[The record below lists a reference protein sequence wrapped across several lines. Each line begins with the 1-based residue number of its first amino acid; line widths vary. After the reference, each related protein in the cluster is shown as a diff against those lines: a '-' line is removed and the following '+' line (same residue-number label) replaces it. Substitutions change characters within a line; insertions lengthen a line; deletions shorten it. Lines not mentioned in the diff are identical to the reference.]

1 MWYHKAK
8 LSRIPAQTGMT
19 AGGQCHPS
27 RQQPAHTLKGKP
39 TVPPPQNP
47 NPAATA
53 KSQRWLRGLA
63 WAAVISAFALI
74 ILGGIVRVTGSGL
87 GCGGD
92 WPLCDGRLFPAMTA
106 ADIIEYSHRLV
117 ASALV
122 GPLIIATAALAILRF
137 RREKWLS
144 LTAAIAVLLLLTQG
158 GLGGVTVLTE
168 LPGPIVAAHLALAQA
183 LLGCLLLILVAAH
196 RRPIPTLAN
205 PSLVDNRPPATTHP
219 APLSTHPEPVAGA
232 APHPIQPANAGS
244 TPTPSAKNGRIA
256 AIPFPRWAMLS
267 AIAAYLL
274 ILSGAAVT
282 ATPGALAACPDWP
295 LCQGWTLPLDH
306 LPAVNM
312 FHRLVAALLG
322 LLILYTL
329 HLGLRQSNQANA
341 GNRNDQA
348 TGGGRITG
356 QANRNGRPNLI
367 RYLSLA
373 GLIALTAQ
381 LLVGGLAVWT
391 AFPVELRALHIALA
405 TAVWAIMAALALL
418 TYRPLA
424 ANRE

>member
-1 MWYHKAK
+1 M
-8 LSRIPAQTGMT
+8 
-19 AGGQCHPS
+19 
-27 RQQPAHTLKGKP
+27 
-39 TVPPPQNP
+39 PPPQNP

-117 ASALV
+117 ASAIV
-122 GPLIIATAALAILRF
+122 GPLIIATAAVAILRF

-144 LTAAIAVLLLLTQG
+144 LTAAIAVILLLAQG

-196 RRPIPTLAN
+196 RRPTAAALAHN
-205 PSLVDNRPPATTHP
+205 HPAADRSNLPAADNRP
-219 APLSTHPEPVAGA
+219 A
-232 APHPIQPANAGS
+232 AP
-244 TPTPSAKNGRIA
+244 AKKNDRIA
-256 AIPFPRWAMLS
+256 AAPFPRWAMLS

-312 FHRLVAALLG
+312 FHRIVAALLG

-329 HLGLRQSNQANA
+329 HLGLRQSNQASA
-341 GNRNDQA
+341 GNRN
-348 TGGGRITG
+348 G
-356 QANRNGRPNLI
+356 QANPAGRNLI

-405 TAVWAIMAALALL
+405 TAVWAIMATLALL
-418 TYRPLA
+418 TARPLSA
-424 ANRE
+424 KSGNPP

>member
-1 MWYHKAK
+1 M
-8 LSRIPAQTGMT
+8 P
-19 AGGQCHPS
+19 
-27 RQQPAHTLKGKP
+27 
-39 TVPPPQNP
+39 
-47 NPAATA
+47 TA
-53 KSQRWLRGLA
+53 KTPTPAQRWLRGLA

-117 ASALV
+117 ASAIV
-122 GPLIIATAALAILRF
+122 GPLIIATAIVAILRF

-144 LTAAIAVLLLLTQG
+144 LTAAIAVLLLLAQG

-168 LPGPIVAAHLALAQA
+168 LPGHIVAAHLALAQA

-196 RRPIPTLAN
+196 RRLTTQSAHPE
-205 PSLVDNRPPATTHP
+205 LVEGSAARSNPPA
-219 APLSTHPEPVAGA
+219 ADNS
-232 APHPIQPANAGS
+232 
-244 TPTPSAKNGRIA
+244 PTAPSAKNGRIA
-256 AIPFPRWAMLS
+256 TAPFPRWAMLS

-295 LCQGWTLPLDH
+295 LCQGWTIPLDH

-312 FHRLVAALLG
+312 FHRIVAALLG
-322 LLILYTL
+322 LIILYTL
-329 HLGLRQSNQANA
+329 HLGLRSGNKADGSN
-341 GNRNDQA
+341 GQA
-348 TGGGRITG
+348 TGR
-356 QANRNGRPNLI
+356 GRPNLI
-367 RYLSLA
+367 RCLSLA

-405 TAVWAIMAALALL
+405 TAVWAIMATLALL
-418 TYRPLA
+418 TYRPLSA
-424 ANRE
+424 HLARE